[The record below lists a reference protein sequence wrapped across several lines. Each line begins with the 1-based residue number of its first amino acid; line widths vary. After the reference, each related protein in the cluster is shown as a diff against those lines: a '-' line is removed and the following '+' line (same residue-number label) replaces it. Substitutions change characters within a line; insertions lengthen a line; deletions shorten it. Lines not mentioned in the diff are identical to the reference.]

1 MTQLFPEIADNSSD
15 MTHSSILITEQI
27 RELVNEFLGTEMIP
41 NCAVGNELAYING
54 NLVLKTFTKD
64 AIHGY
69 RQLCANGELINIIKE
84 LRS

>member
-1 MTQLFPEIADNSSD
+1 MTQLFQGIADNSSD

-27 RELVNEFLGTEMIP
+27 QELVNTFLGTEMIP

-54 NLVLKTFTKD
+54 NLVLKTFTEGTFQ
-64 AIHGY
+64 GY
-69 RQLCANGELINIIKE
+69 RQLCASGDLINIIKE